1 MKRWQATSL
10 YLQNAAS
17 KKTKWKTRAPIQADL
32 ILKSGA
38 SFILFQELYAA
49 QRPLMEKLLASKYD
63 LSMAYQGRV
72 IFHHRSRWRP
82 ISEPWI
88 TRLSPAGKPA
98 IGMKFQRNNGARL
111 NIINTHL
118 SYETNK
124 AGDAKRLK
132 ETKSLLL
139 EAMME
144 FQDDEIVFGGDFNS
158 PAGATT
164 RPDVVGHQMK
174 LAQFVDIGLKAK
186 APTGRGKYHLDRAFS
201 RDGAV
206 KPIKVK
212 IVKHRA
218 SDHNGVFIK
227 FNYRRS

>member
-1 MKRWQATSL
+1 MKRWQSTSL

-17 KKTKWKTRAPIQADL
+17 KQSKWKSRAPIQAEL

-49 QRPLMEKLLASKYD
+49 ERPLMEKLLASKYE
-63 LSMAYQGRV
+63 LSMAYYGRV
-72 IFHHRSRWRP
+72 LFHYRGRWRP
-82 ISEPWI
+82 ISDPWT

-98 IGMKFQRNNGARL
+98 IGMKFQRNNGARV
-111 NIINTHL
+111 NIVNAHL
-118 SYETNK
+118 SYETTK

-164 RPDVVGHQMK
+164 RPDVVGDQMK

-186 APTGRGKYHLDRAFS
+186 APTGRGNYHIDRAFG
-201 RDGAV
+201 RDAAV
-206 KPIKVK
+206 KPIEVK
-212 IVKHRA
+212 ILNHRA

-227 FNYRRS
+227 FKYRRS